1 MLVAAL
7 IWCYHYNIFE
17 TQLRSVV
24 VMSLDDAYGKA
35 LESMAQIE
43 PRAAASMSGVVFDGE
58 VFAIP
63 VFNRVYTIRLPRC
76 EVSEA
81 GANASTPKMLVIL
94 LMHYLTQADG
104 APVANNWIAYRD
116 LPGARLFEQKF
127 ANLVSRPMIEHFG
140 NNIDGFRQSALAVG
154 GQLMEGKGDAAF
166 RFKALP
172 RVLIATIFYC
182 GEEGI
187 PPSISILFDASAP
200 HYLPTDDLVA
210 LASFLGSFLK
220 GYKN

>member
-1 MLVAAL
+1 ML
-7 IWCYHYNIFE
+7 
-17 TQLRSVV
+17 
-24 VMSLDDAYGKA
+24 G
-35 LESMAQIE
+35 
-43 PRAAASMSGVVFDGE
+43 
-58 VFAIP
+58 
-63 VFNRVYTIRLPRC
+63 
-76 EVSEA
+76 
-81 GANASTPKMLVIL
+81 IL

-127 ANLVSRPMIEHFG
+127 VNLVSRPMIERFG
-140 NNIDGFRQSALAVG
+140 NNIDGFRQSALALG
-154 GQLMEGKGDAAF
+154 GQPMEGKGDAAF
-166 RFKALP
+166 RFNALP
-172 RVLIATIFYC
+172 RVPIASIFHC

-200 HYLPTDDLVA
+200 HYLTTDDLVV

>member
-1 MLVAAL
+1 MG
-7 IWCYHYNIFE
+7 
-17 TQLRSVV
+17 
-24 VMSLDDAYGKA
+24 LDDAYGKA
-35 LESMAQIE
+35 LESMEQID
-43 PRAAASMSGVVFDGE
+43 PRAMASMSGVAFDGE

-63 VFNRVYTIRLPRC
+63 IFNHVYTIRLPRY

-81 GANASTPKMLVIL
+81 GADAPAPKMLAIL
-94 LMHYLTQADG
+94 LMHYLTQADS
-104 APVANNWIAYRD
+104 APVTSHWIAYRD

-127 ANLVSRPMIEHFG
+127 ANLVSRPMIECFG
-140 NNIDGFRQSALAVG
+140 NNIDGFRQSALALG
-154 GQLMEGKGDAAF
+154 GQPMEGKGDAAF

-172 RVLIATIFYC
+172 RVPIATIFYC

-200 HYLPTDDLVA
+200 HYLPTDDLVI
-210 LASFLGSFLK
+210 LASFMGSFLK

>member
-1 MLVAAL
+1 MG
-7 IWCYHYNIFE
+7 
-17 TQLRSVV
+17 
-24 VMSLDDAYGKA
+24 LDDAYGKA
-35 LESMAQIE
+35 LESMAQID
-43 PRAAASMSGVVFDGE
+43 PRAAASMSGVAFDGE

-63 VFNRVYTIRLPRC
+63 VFNHVYTIRLPRC
-76 EVSEA
+76 EVCAA
-81 GANASTPKMLVIL
+81 GADAPTPKMLGIL

-104 APVANNWIAYRD
+104 APVANNWISYRD

-140 NNIDGFRQSALAVG
+140 NNIDGFKQSVLAIG
-154 GQLMEGKGDAAF
+154 GQPMDGKGDAAF
-166 RFKALP
+166 RFRALP
-172 RVLIATIFYC
+172 RVPIATIFYC

-187 PPSISILFDASAP
+187 PPSIKILFDASAS
-200 HYLPTDDLVA
+200 HYLPTDDLVV